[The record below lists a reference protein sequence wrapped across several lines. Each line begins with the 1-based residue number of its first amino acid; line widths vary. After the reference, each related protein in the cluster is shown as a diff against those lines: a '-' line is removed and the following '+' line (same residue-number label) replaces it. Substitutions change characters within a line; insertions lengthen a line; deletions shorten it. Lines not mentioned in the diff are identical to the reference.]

1 VTRAAEP
8 WVAVHGG
15 AGALEHGRPESAEE
29 AEARRALGEAL
40 RAAMERLVAKGSAL
54 DAVVEAVAVL
64 EDHPLFNA
72 GRGSA
77 LTADGSVEMDA
88 SVMEGA
94 TRGAGAVACVRRV
107 RNPVRAARAVLEY
120 SPHVLLVGEG
130 ADAFAS
136 ARGLALADPSW
147 LVVPAQRERLRR
159 VAARATSHGTVGAVA
174 RDARGRLA
182 AATSTGGVVGQLP
195 GRVGDSPIAGAG
207 TWADDV
213 TCAVSATGPG
223 EALIRC
229 AFAHEVDAA
238 MRLAHLGLD
247 AAVASAFERLSALD
261 ATGGCIALA
270 GEGPPVLRFTSAAMW
285 RGSRGAGREPRIA
298 LVPEPDG

>member
-1 VTRAAEP
+1 VTPSAEP

-15 AGALEHGRPESAEE
+15 AGALERGAPDPAEE
-29 AEARRALGEAL
+29 AEARLAVAEALGEGMRRL
-40 RAAMERLVAKGSAL
+40 AAGGSAL

-77 LTADGSVEMDA
+77 LTTKGRVEMDA
-88 SVMEGA
+88 AVMEGA
-94 TRGAGAVACVRRV
+94 ARGVGAVACVRRV
-107 RNPVRAARAVLEY
+107 RNPVRAARAVLDHT
-120 SPHVLLVGEG
+120 PHGLLVGPG
-130 ADAFAS
+130 ADAFAR
-136 ARGLALADPSW
+136 ARGLAEVDPAW

-159 VAARATSHGTVGAVA
+159 ARRRHAESHGTVGAVA
-174 RDARGRLA
+174 RDAAGHLA

-195 GRVGDSPIAGAG
+195 GRVGDSPLAGAG
-207 TWADDV
+207 TWADDA

-229 AFAHEVDAA
+229 AFAHEVDAGL
-238 MRLAHLGLD
+238 RLAGLGLE
-247 AAVASAFERLSALD
+247 AAVASAFERLSVLG

-270 GEGPPVLRFTSAAMW
+270 RTGSPVLRFTSAAMW
-285 RGSRGAGREPRIA
+285 RGSLRAGGEPWIA
-298 LVPEPDG
+298 LLPAP